1 MNKKRFVISL
11 LFSITILFVISS
23 STALADHTLDPTPD
37 QLHKSSEFKGLMG
50 NVKYLYDRN
59 FISESNVKS
68 IDSLLAHDLI
78 FCIRES
84 EIKEYGLV
92 KTEFASKELAQNYRN
107 KQVDIFGANYY
118 VDCYFSGKEKGNEE
132 DNGKTCM
139 YGGVTNYEGNHLDNH
154 KSQTIYV
161 KVFENSKHIITF
173 EIQADKKL
181 VTAQELDAKARK
193 FLIDK
198 LNLYEF
204 KGSPYE
210 TGYIK
215 FIENDDKSFW
225 YDLMPPPGNNFNQSK
240 YLTMYSDNKT
250 VESKDIKIEVHL
262 TKK

>member
-92 KTEFASKELAQNYRN
+92 KTEFASKELAQKYRN
-107 KQVDIFGANYY
+107 
-118 VDCYFSGKEKGNEE
+118 
-132 DNGKTCM
+132 
-139 YGGVTNYEGNHLDNH
+139 
-154 KSQTIYV
+154 
-161 KVFENSKHIITF
+161 
-173 EIQADKKL
+173 
-181 VTAQELDAKARK
+181 
-193 FLIDK
+193 
-198 LNLYEF
+198 
-204 KGSPYE
+204 
-210 TGYIK
+210 
-215 FIENDDKSFW
+215 
-225 YDLMPPPGNNFNQSK
+225 
-240 YLTMYSDNKT
+240 
-250 VESKDIKIEVHL
+250 
-262 TKK
+262 